1 MKSKA
6 KKLGGPSRNLL
17 LRDADAKI
25 LFLWSWP
32 LDGIR
37 WDKQNGYNCA
47 MFRNESEHRSSDII
61 LAAEKKVFEKWG
73 PHRCYTY
80 VDPAQI
86 RSSNPGYCF
95 KVIGWQFIKKS
106 KSGKHLLE
114 KTLTMKH
121 SYTSTR
127 DFSCKRRY
135 YHQHIA
141 RDVERESTPAMEYG
155 WLVHKG
161 LEQRLAEGEPL
172 PDNLAQFESFAAAI
186 DSARARGLIV
196 DVERRLGMRR
206 NLSACDFHDPGC
218 WWCGV
223 LDVVIRRD
231 STALL
236 YDWKTGKRREDPAEL
251 KIHAAL
257 LKAHHPELET
267 IKGRY
272 VWLRDETVG
281 PVYDLSGFAQTRAEM
296 ERLDREIAHSL
307 RTEYW
312 PPQQNLLCSWC
323 PCTRTQ
329 CEFRP

>member
-1 MKSKA
+1 
-6 KKLGGPSRNLL
+6 
-17 LRDADAKI
+17 
-25 LFLWSWP
+25 
-32 LDGIR
+32 
-37 WDKQNGYNCA
+37 
-47 MFRNESEHRSSDII
+47 
-61 LAAEKKVFEKWG
+61 
-73 PHRCYTY
+73 
-80 VDPAQI
+80 
-86 RSSNPGYCF
+86 
-95 KVIGWQFIKKS
+95 
-106 KSGKHLLE
+106 
-114 KTLTMKH
+114 MKH

-155 WLVHKG
+155 WLVHKAM
-161 LEQRLAEGEPL
+161 EERLKDGIPL
-172 PDNLAQFESFAAAI
+172 PDNLEQFEPFALGI
-186 DSARARGLIV
+186 ECRPEGLKV

-206 NLSACDFHDPGC
+206 DLSACDFHDPGC

-272 VWLRDETVG
+272 VWLREEMAG

-312 PPQQNLLCSWC
+312 PPQQSGLCPYCAVKS
-323 PCTRTQ
+323 
-329 CEFRP
+329 CEFHP